1 MSSSSENTKLGKA
14 QACEQKKSTQEN
26 FTTAASACPARIHMA
41 SFPEGISPSHCVLAT
56 LIRANG
62 DYEHSRDTT
71 VGNKHSSPHD
81 FVNAYVYACINTQKH
96 TIRQITSCMFII
108 QDE

>member
-1 MSSSSENTKLGKA
+1 MRSSSENIKLGKA

-26 FTTAASACPARIHMA
+26 FITAASTCPARIHTA
-41 SFPEGISPSHCVLAT
+41 SFPKGISPSHCVLAT

-71 VGNKHSSPHD
+71 VGNKHSSLHD
-81 FVNAYVYACINTQKH
+81 FVNAYVYAGINTQKH
-96 TIRQITSCMFII
+96 KNR
-108 QDE
+108 